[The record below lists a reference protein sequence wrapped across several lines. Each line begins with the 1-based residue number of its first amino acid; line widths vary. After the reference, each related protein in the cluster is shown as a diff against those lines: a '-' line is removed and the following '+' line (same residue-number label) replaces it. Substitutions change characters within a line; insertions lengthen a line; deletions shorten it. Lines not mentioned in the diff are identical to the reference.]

1 MELNSYLTLL
11 KLRKTRGNFASEA
24 NEAKETYESNGAN
37 FATGADDAYD
47 GVNSK
52 LHSQENLG
60 RWARGVSKA
69 IKIQHNPS
77 QIFKNTALGT
87 RAALL
92 LALVTV
98 STVGLS
104 FVVTKATAVTPTNV
118 GNAGNAGNAGNSGP
132 SVATGSSVSP
142 VTSHNNARSKSTT
155 TAKNSEELVTLN
167 FVNADIEAVART
179 LSTLSGRN
187 LVVDP
192 RVKGQITLSAEKPV
206 TASAAWNQFLAALRL
221 QGFSVIESSGLYKIV
236 PEAEAKLQ
244 GGVSTVVP
252 SPNAPNSGQIMTQ
265 IFNLYHENAN
275 NLVGVLRPLISPNNT
290 INVNPG
296 TNSLIITDYA
306 ENLQRVGK
314 IISSLDVSNASDV
327 EIIPLRNAI
336 ASDLAPLVS
345 RLIDVTPAASGATGG
360 QPQASDT
367 AYKTTL
373 LAEPRSNSIILRA
386 ANSARLMQA
395 RLLIEKLDRPS
406 SDLASGNIH
415 VVYLK
420 NADATKLA
428 GTLRAA
434 LAADSKSAGSTP
446 GLGGSTAQSAATPGP
461 LNPVNAMNPGAN
473 GSASGV
479 PTLGGFNTSPGSTT
493 GGQIQADTA
502 TNSLIITAP
511 DPQFRQLKE
520 VIDKLDSRRAQVMV
534 ESLIAE
540 IDTNKIAQ
548 FGIQWQNVMGQAGG
562 NVGVIGT
569 NFGSG
574 GSNLLS
580 LSTSAVNPNTAT
592 SGLALPGAGLNMA
605 TARDVNGKYVLS
617 SLANFLQQD
626 GLTNVL
632 STPTLLTLDN
642 EEAKIVVGQNVPFAT
657 GQYTNSNTANGSV
670 TPFTTY
676 DRKDVGITLRVKP
689 QISETGSVKLVIFQE
704 VSSIDSTTSAAGL
717 VTNKRSIESNVIVE
731 DGSIVVLGGLLSDTY
746 SNTRG
751 QVPGLA
757 DVPFIGSFF
766 KNESRNRTK
775 TNLMVF
781 LRPVVL
787 RDAKSTEIL
796 SNGRYLGMMNE
807 QKSLDAKPLNEASFV
822 LPANDGPTL
831 PNPKSLDFGPNS
843 VNPKILSPVAPPPGS
858 APQALPGEPA
868 KPTK

>member
-1 MELNSYLTLL
+1 MELNSYLSLL
-11 KLRKTRGNFASEA
+11 KLRKAQVC
-24 NEAKETYESNGAN
+24 
-37 FATGADDAYD
+37 DAPVVGS
-47 GVNSK
+47 GV
-52 LHSQENLG
+52 
-60 RWARGVSKA
+60 ASKA
-69 IKIQHNPS
+69 TTYT
-77 QIFKNTALGT
+77 QITT
-87 RAALL
+87 PRAKAFITLT
-92 LALVTV
+92 LVTA
-98 STVGLS
+98 SAIALI
-104 FVVTKATAVTPTNV
+104 FAVTKATAVTKTTSTNST
-118 GNAGNAGNAGNSGP
+118 ATNSA
-132 SVATGSSVSP
+132 SSSSAASSSNTGSSNTGS
-142 VTSHNNARSKSTT
+142 SSSSSSNQSASK
-155 TAKNSEELVTLN
+155 KSEDLVTLN

-192 RVKGQITLSAEKPV
+192 RVKGFITLSAEKPV
-206 TASAAWNQFLAALRL
+206 TPSAAWNQFLAALRL

-252 SPNAPNSGQIMTQ
+252 SPSAPTSGQIMTQ
-265 IFNLYHENAN
+265 IFNLSHENAN

-327 EIIPLRNAI
+327 EIIPLHNAI
-336 ASDLAPLVS
+336 ASDLATLVS
-345 RLIDVTPAASGATGG
+345 RLIDVTPPTSGASGG
-360 QPQASDT
+360 QPQSADT
-367 AYKTTL
+367 AYKTTI

-386 ANSARLMQA
+386 ANSARLLQA
-395 RLLIEKLDRPS
+395 RLLIEKLDRPN
-406 SDLASGNIH
+406 SDLANGNIH

-434 LAADSKSAGSTP
+434 LAADKGTGVGGTSAPVGGATTP
-446 GLGGSTAQSAATPGP
+446 NT
-461 LNPVNAMNPGAN
+461 NPTNSMNAGQNA
-473 GSASGV
+473 SSGV
-479 PTLGGFNTSPGSTT
+479 PTLGGFNASSTSTT

-511 DPQFRQLKE
+511 EPQFRQLRE

-540 IDTNKIAQ
+540 IDTSKIAQ
-548 FGIQWQNVMGQAGG
+548 FGIQWQNVMGQVGG

-580 LSTSAVNPNTAT
+580 LSTSALNPSTAT
-592 SGLALPGAGLNMA
+592 SGPSLPGAGLNLA
-605 TARDVNGKYVLS
+605 TAREVNGKYVLS

-657 GQYTNSNTANGSV
+657 GQYTNNNTANGSV

-704 VSSIDSTTSAAGL
+704 VSSIDATSSAAGL
-717 VTNKRSIESNVIVE
+717 VTDKRSIESSVIVE

-751 QVPGLA
+751 QVPGIA
-757 DVPFIGSFF
+757 DLPFIGSFF

-796 SNGRYLGMMNE
+796 SSGRYQGMMNE
-807 QKSLDAKPLNEASFV
+807 QRSLDTKPLNEASFV
-822 LPANDGPTL
+822 LPANDGP
-831 PNPKSLDFGPNS
+831 
-843 VNPKILSPVAPPPGS
+843 
-858 APQALPGEPA
+858 ALPELKLQSPSPA
-868 KPTK
+868 AQGK